1 MTRIPFARRLAAAAV
16 FLGLS
21 SLANAADLT
30 VSAAASL
37 TDAFK
42 EIGRAYEAQH
52 PGTKVLLNF
61 GASGALL
68 QQMAKG
74 APVDVFAS
82 ADQETMDAAVKQG
95 LVAASERQ
103 DFVRNT
109 LVLIAP
115 ADSRLALRTLP
126 DLKQQA
132 VQRIAIGN
140 PASVPVGR
148 YARRALESAR
158 LWSELSPKLISTQN
172 VRQALDYVARGEADT
187 GFVYGTDAALT
198 KDKVKVAF
206 DVPLDVAITYPIA
219 ATAASANVAEAR
231 SFVAFVRAAPAQ
243 AILAKYGFLKP

>member
-1 MTRIPFARRLAAAAV
+1 MTSTLVRRIAAALL
-16 FLGLS
+16 LGFS
-21 SLANAADLT
+21 GLAGAAELT

-42 EIGRAYEAQH
+42 EIVRAYEAQH

-103 DFVRNT
+103 DFARNT
-109 LVLIAP
+109 LVLVAP
-115 ADSRLALRTLP
+115 ADSRLALHALP
-126 DLKQQA
+126 DLRQHA
-132 VQRIAIGN
+132 VQRIAVGN
-140 PASVPVGR
+140 PASVPAGR
-148 YARRALESAR
+148 YARRALEAAKLWGELGPR
-158 LWSELSPKLISTQN
+158 LITTQN

-187 GFVYGTDAALT
+187 GFVYGTDAALM

-206 DVPLDVAITYPIA
+206 VVPLDAAIAYPIA
-219 ATAASANVAEAR
+219 ATTASADAGEAR
-231 SFVAFVRAAPAQ
+231 RFVAFVRAAPAQ